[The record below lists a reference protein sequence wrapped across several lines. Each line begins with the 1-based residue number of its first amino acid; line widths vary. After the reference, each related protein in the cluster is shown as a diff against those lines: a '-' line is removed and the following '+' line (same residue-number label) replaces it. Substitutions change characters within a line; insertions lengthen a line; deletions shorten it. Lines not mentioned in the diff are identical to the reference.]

1 MATDASVVRDEK
13 RAEADYQ
20 KEKKEAA
27 KHSFSMSVSGTKE
40 VATAQVGDQMAD
52 SPLASAIKALVAAAP
67 GNMLSLAGSMDA
79 SEDGKTGHLTIT
91 GIFKT
96 LPEEVIKA
104 HAKADADA
112 TKARETAAAESD
124 KAAKKK

>member
-1 MATDASVVRDEK
+1 MATDVRDEK
-13 RAEADYQ
+13 RAGAEDP
-20 KEKKEAA
+20 KGKKEAA

-40 VATAQVGDQMAD
+40 VATEQVGEQMEG

-96 LPEEVIKA
+96 LSDEVIKA
-104 HAKADADA
+104 HAKAIDDAA
-112 TKARETAAAESD
+112 KARAD
-124 KAAKKK
+124 AAKKK